1 MTITKYYQ
9 YRGDVA
15 ELEQRFSGFKR
26 LNVCGHK
33 GWHYWRNASNSRQT
47 LDKMVF
53 FIGKTGYGKSSAVNA
68 ISGLRYME
76 TSDVEACTRSCQ
88 TLEYRVNKRRYLSIA
103 DLPGVGENASRDAEY
118 RQMYRDFLQYAAA
131 VVYLLRVDSR
141 DFAVDLKVI
150 QQLIEDVPGIEKR
163 LLLVVGQ
170 CDKAEPISR
179 RESGMPSLE
188 QYQTIQR
195 KIAEVERIFEP
206 HYPVLA
212 CSSATGW
219 NLDVLVESIVDV
231 LNEAA

>member
-26 LNVCGHK
+26 LNVRGHK
-33 GWHYWRNASNSRQT
+33 GWHYWRYASNSRQT

-53 FIGKTGYGKSSAVNA
+53 FIGKTGYGKSSTVNA
-68 ISGLRYME
+68 ISGLPYMA
-76 TSDVEACTRSCQ
+76 TSDVEACTRACQ
-88 TLEYRVNKRRYLSIA
+88 TLEYRVGKHRYLSIA
-103 DLPGVGENASRDAEY
+103 DLPGVGEDADRDAEY
-118 RQMYRDFLQYAAA
+118 RQMYRDFLHYAAA

-150 QQLIEDVPGIEKR
+150 DQLIHDVPGIEKR

-179 RESGMPSLE
+179 SQSVTPTMA
-188 QYQTIQR
+188 QHNTIQR
-195 KIAEVERIFEP
+195 KISEVERIFQP

-212 CSSATGW
+212 YSAATGW
-219 NLDVLVESIVDV
+219 NLDVLVEGIVDV
-231 LNEAA
+231 LNAV